1 METTYQRC
9 SLILLA
15 LLVQL
20 TVTAQLSSL
29 SKAAENGR
37 WNKVERI
44 MKRKIHEQ
52 NRVFDFD
59 NRQRKT
65 ILSFTIAYDTLVHWL
80 KTSPVVEDA
89 AWDKCMGKLSI
100 YPGHSAVGVR
110 FKTKNGIVEKCFVVQ
125 EGSTGTINFFG
136 WHPHLIRYK
145 WKLVYK
151 RMRDCKGFVEQQKA
165 ECEKRN

>member
-1 METTYQRC
+1 METTYQRFL
-9 SLILLA
+9 LILLA
-15 LLVQL
+15 LLIQL
-20 TVTAQLSSL
+20 TVIAQLSSL
-29 SKAAENGR
+29 SKAAEKGR
-37 WNKVERI
+37 WNKVERV

-59 NRQRKT
+59 NRERKT
-65 ILSFTIAYDTLVHWL
+65 VLSFTIAYDTLVHWL

-89 AWDKCMGKLSI
+89 ASDKCQAKLMI

-125 EGSTGTINFFG
+125 EGTTGTIHFFG
-136 WHPHLIRYK
+136 WHPHLVRYK

-151 RMRDCKGFVEQQKA
+151 RMRDCKGFVEEQKA
-165 ECEKRN
+165 LCEKRN